1 MDYIMKNKKGLLI
14 GGLLALAGVIGGG
27 ILMNKKSKE
36 QAETEVITEDVENN
50 ESNIEE

>member
-27 ILMNKKSKE
+27 ILMNKRSKE
-36 QAETEVITEDVENN
+36 EVVEDNSENVEDN
-50 ESNIEE
+50 ESNTEE